1 MEFLT
6 PWFLA
11 GIGAVSLPIVF
22 HMIRRTPKGR
32 MPFSTLMFLE
42 PSPPRI
48 TSRSKLDH
56 WLLLLLRAAALIL
69 LALAFGR
76 PFWRAIQ
83 ETSDS
88 ADSGRRVAVVID
100 TSASMRRADLWERA
114 IDAAKKQVQELGEHD
129 RLAVYAFD
137 RELRTV
143 FSFDEWS
150 QVDDSVR
157 KELITKRIDELKP
170 GWGKTDLGHALAHV
184 SELLDALSIEESQ
197 TSDSAPR
204 QIVVISD
211 VQAGASLAALRG
223 YVWPERVGV
232 TLERIVPGAETNV
245 GIQLVGFHK
254 QNAFQED
261 AQVRVRVSNSND
273 STAENFKLA
282 WLDAD
287 GSPIATAEADVY
299 VAPGEA
305 RIVRAPMLPDGR
317 TSSRLRL
324 SGDEHDFDNTAYIQ
338 SAVQRQLNVMYL
350 GGEWRDEID
359 SAAFLSEFMFPEHRY
374 RRINVIEHNSESS
387 AVAVDAKDVRMAL
400 VTRALTSGE
409 GKMLNAF
416 AASGGT
422 VVFAPATAEQFST
435 LSLLL
440 DDPSENAFVVVEANV
455 DGYAMFASVNF
466 EHPLL
471 APFAEANFT
480 DFTSIHVWN
489 HREFDV
495 SQIGECDVMA
505 RFDGG
510 QPAIVSKTLGRGR
523 LVVFATSWN
532 TVDSQLAQSSKLSP
546 LLNVILEHDA
556 GGQPIVESYSVG
568 DAVPVA
574 HWRAASGAVSVTPPQ
589 GEPISVEESE
599 ASFSGTGEPGVYKI
613 SAGEQSVGFVV
624 NVDPDESKTSPLPKE
639 ELEALGVLVS
649 NGVLPNRTGE
659 MTDRERQMRSQE
671 LEKQQKLWRW
681 LVLAALVFLFAET
694 WLSKRI
700 VVRSTN

>member
-76 PFWRAIQ
+76 PFWRALQ

-100 TSASMRRADLWERA
+100 TSASMRRADLWKRA
-114 IDAAKKQVQELGEHD
+114 VEAAKKQVEELGEHD

-137 RELRTV
+137 RGLRPV

-150 QVDDSVR
+150 KVDDSVR
-157 KELITKRIDELKP
+157 AELITKRIDELSP

-184 SELLDALSIEESQ
+184 SEQLDALSIEESQ

-232 TLERIVPGAETNV
+232 SLERIEPEADTNV

-261 AQVRVRVSNSND
+261 AQIRVRVSNADNS
-273 STAENFKLA
+273 SAENFKLA
-282 WLDAD
+282 WLDAE
-287 GSPIATAEADVY
+287 GEPIPNAEADVY

-317 TSSRLRL
+317 TSTRLRL

-359 SAAFLSEFMFPEHRY
+359 SAAFLAEFVFPEHRY
-374 RRINVIEHNSESS
+374 RRINVIEHDSKAP
-387 AVAVDAKDVRMAL
+387 AVAVDAKDVRLAL
-400 VTRALTSGE
+400 VTRALTVGE

-416 AASGGT
+416 AESGGT
-422 VVFAPATAEQFST
+422 VVFAPATAEQFAT
-435 LSLLL
+435 LNSLLSTA
-440 DDPSENAFVVVEANV
+440 DENAFAVAEAVVE
-455 DGYAMFASVNF
+455 GYAMFASVNF

-471 APFAEANFT
+471 APFAEAKFT

-495 SQIGECDVMA
+495 SQIGDCEVMA
-505 RFDGG
+505 KFDGG
-510 QPAIVSKTLGRGR
+510 QPAIVSKPLGRGR
-523 LVVFATSWN
+523 VVVFATSWN

-546 LLNVILEHDA
+546 LLNVILEHGA

-574 HWRAASGAVSVTPPQ
+574 HWRVSGDVSVTPPA
-589 GEPISVEESE
+589 GESVSIEEPE
-599 ASFSGTGEPGVYKI
+599 GSFSATAEPGVYEI

-624 NVDPDESKTSPLPKE
+624 NVDSDESKTSPLPKE
-639 ELEALGVLVS
+639 ELEALGVVVS
-649 NGVLPNRTGE
+649 NGVLPNRSGE
-659 MTDRERQMRSQE
+659 MTDRERQMRNQE
-671 LEKQQKLWRW
+671 LERQQKLWRW

-700 VVRSTN
+700 AMRTT